1 MIRYALYLLTGSIF
15 GAGLALSRMVNPA
28 KVTGF
33 LDIGRAWDPSLAATM
48 GGAVMTTFL
57 LYALAKRRDRA
68 LLGDEMPPPPS
79 QRIDLALI
87 GGAAV
92 FGLGWGLAG
101 ICPAPAFAVAVLNPM
116 ALWFVA
122 GLAAG
127 VMAFGVIGRLT
138 ASKS

>member
-1 MIRYALYLLTGSIF
+1 MIRLVLYLLCGVLF
-15 GAGLALSRMVNPA
+15 GAGLALSGMVNPA

-48 GGAVMTTFL
+48 GGAVVTTFL
-57 LYALAKRRDRA
+57 LYRIARRRSRA
-68 LLGDEMPPPPS
+68 LLGDEMPKPPS

-87 GGAAV
+87 AGAIV

-101 ICPAPAFAVAVLNPM
+101 ICPAPAFAVAVLNPQ

-127 VMAFGVIGRLT
+127 VIGYGVIERR
-138 ASKS
+138 AQRA

>member
-1 MIRYALYLLTGSIF
+1 MIRAVLHLICGTIF
-15 GAGLALSRMVNPA
+15 GAGLALSGMVDPA

-48 GGAVMTTFL
+48 AGAVITTTL
-57 LYALAKRRDRA
+57 LYALARRRSHA

-79 QRIDLALI
+79 GRIDLALVA
-87 GGAAV
+87 GAAV

-101 ICPAPAFAVAVLNPM
+101 ICPAPAFAVAVLNPL

-122 GLAAG
+122 GLAVG
-127 VMAFGVIGRLT
+127 VLAYGRIGGRG
-138 ASKS
+138 ARA